1 MTISERLCDLREA
14 QALAG
19 LGARTTEPLRH
30 RDDAGI
36 ALHVRLATFA
46 LAMLAPLPV
55 ACASLYNGDSAQEL
69 SH

>member
-1 MTISERLCDLREA
+1 
-14 QALAG
+14 
-19 LGARTTEPLRH
+19 
-30 RDDAGI
+30 
-36 ALHVRLATFA
+36 VRLATFA